1 MFDHY
6 RNKYEESIESRI
18 EYLDSVIKYDYSS
31 SFPVEEE
38 IKIDYNEVINYKDNP
53 EIVLKMN
60 INEEGET
67 SLNKEKAKSE
77 ENEKPS
83 KIKEISAKVKDKW
96 NNLVS
101 KLDKDKRGNKE

>member
-31 SFPVEEE
+31 SLPVEEE
-38 IKIDYNEVINYKDNP
+38 IKIDYKEVINYKDNP

-60 INEEGET
+60 VNEEGEV
-67 SLNKEKAKSE
+67 SKSE
-77 ENEKPS
+77 EKVKSEVSEKPS
-83 KIKEISAKVKDKW
+83 KFKEISAKIKEKW

-101 KLDKDKRGNKE
+101 KLDKDKKGNKE